1 MILNQLLIIIIGS
14 TLSGILIYILTKL
27 NKKKDKENSN

>member
-1 MILNQLLIIIIGS
+1 MILKQWIIIAVGS

-27 NKKKDKENSN
+27 NKKKDNSN